1 MRCLPFILLASF
13 NEVMSD
19 LRRMRFQMCK
29 FVYFDESGKKFS
41 NAQSLA
47 VEQARDRRELG
58 NPSSLQPRDR
68 HQVRQKN
75 TNLLYLDT
83 TYVHSY

>member
-1 MRCLPFILLASF
+1 
-13 NEVMSD
+13 
-19 LRRMRFQMCK
+19 MCK

-75 TNLLYLDT
+75 IDLLYLDT